1 MGTSAKAL
9 TATSTT
15 GQCAESGGDRYRD
28 IALVLRGRCGE
39 LSESGGVG
47 EDGGAV
53 YFETQRELGAKDNGK
68 SVSVGGA
75 EDSG

>member
-1 MGTSAKAL
+1 ML
-9 TATSTT
+9 P
-15 GQCAESGGDRYRD
+15 
-28 IALVLRGRCGE
+28 LRGRCGE
-39 LSESGGVG
+39 LSESGSVG